1 VEVKAQFPA
10 KLGFL
15 FHPKRYKVA
24 RGGRGSGKSW
34 SFARA
39 LLILGNQNKLRIGC
53 FREVQKS
60 IKDSVHKLLS
70 DQIQALGLGQDY
82 EVLTTEIRN
91 KRTGTEILF
100 SGLSDHTAES
110 IKSFEGLDI
119 AWIEEGQAVSARSWS
134 ILIPTLR
141 KEDPV
146 TGQPSEIWV
155 SYNPDLETD
164 ETHQR
169 FAIDPPPDCVS
180 VLVNYNDNPW
190 FPAVLEQERLECK
203 RKYPK
208 DYPNIWEG
216 KCRPAAD
223 GAIYYDEMELVQE
236 RGQIL
241 NLPYDPKLKVH
252 VVVDLGWNDA
262 MSIIL
267 VQKNI
272 SEIRIIE
279 YIEDTHRKLTDYS
292 QELKE
297 KKYNWGKLF
306 IPHDGYN
313 ERVESP
319 SAYRILKDLGW
330 EIPDKSELVELNI
343 ENGIKATR
351 EVFPRCYFDKAKT
364 ARLIECLKRY
374 RRNVPRNT
382 NEPSTPMHDQYSHGA
397 DAFRYMALAIDQ
409 MTNETKSWKPIK
421 YSNAGIV

>member
-1 VEVKAQFPA
+1 MEARAKFPA

-39 LLILGNQNKLRIGC
+39 LLILGSQSRLRIAC

-60 IKDSVHKLLS
+60 IADSVHKLLS
-70 DQIQALGLGQDY
+70 DQIAIMGLGIEYQILND
-82 EVLTTEIRN
+82 TIRN
-91 KRTGTEILF
+91 TRNGTEFLF
-100 SGLSDHTAES
+100 AGLSDKTAES
-110 IKSFEGLDI
+110 IKSFEGVDI
-119 AWIEEGQAVSARSWS
+119 AWVEEGQAVSKRSWS
-134 ILIPTLR
+134 ILIPTIR
-141 KEDPV
+141 KE
-146 TGQPSEIWV
+146 TSEIWV

-169 FAIDPPPDCVS
+169 FTIDPPLDCIS
-180 VLVNYNDNPW
+180 VLVNYTDNPW

-216 KCRPAAD
+216 KCRPAAE
-223 GAIYYDEMELVQE
+223 GSIYYDEMETVVNN
-236 RGQIL
+236 GQII

-267 VQKNI
+267 VQKNV
-272 SEIRIIE
+272 SEIRIID

-292 QELKE
+292 VELKD
-297 KKYNWGKLF
+297 KRYNYGTLF

-313 ERVESP
+313 ERVEAP
-319 SAYRILKDLGW
+319 SAYRVLKDLGW
-330 EIPDKSELVELNI
+330 DIPEKDDLVQLGI
-343 ENGIKATR
+343 ENGIKAAR
-351 EVFPRCYFDKAKT
+351 EIFPRCYFDKVKT

-374 RRNVPRNT
+374 KRTVPRST
-382 NEPSTPMHDQYSHGA
+382 NEPGSPLHDEFSHGA
-397 DAFRYMALAIDQ
+397 DAFRYLALAEAQ
-409 MTNETKSWKPIK
+409 MKNEERKWGKIN
-421 YSNAGIV
+421 YSNVGIV

>member
-1 VEVKAQFPA
+1 MEVKAQFPK

-24 RGGRGSGKSW
+24 RGGRGSAKSW

-39 LLILGNQNKLRIGC
+39 LLILGSQSKLRLGC

-70 DQIQALGLGQDY
+70 DQIEQLGLGSEY
-82 EVLTTEIRN
+82 EILATEIRN
-91 KRTGTEILF
+91 KRNGTEFLF
-100 SGLSDHTAES
+100 SGLSDHTVES

-119 AWIEEGQAVSARSWS
+119 AWVEEGQAVSKRSWA
-134 ILIPTLR
+134 ILIPTIR
-141 KEDPV
+141 KDN
-146 TGQPSEIWV
+146 SEIWV

-169 FAIDPPPDCVS
+169 FAIDPPDNCIS
-180 VLVNYNDNPW
+180 VLVNYHDNPW

-216 KCRPAAD
+216 KCRPAAE
-223 GAIYYDEMELVQE
+223 GAIYYDEMEAVQE
-236 RGQIL
+236 GGQIL

-272 SEIRIIE
+272 SEIRVID

-292 QELKE
+292 QMLYERR
-297 KKYNWGKLF
+297 YNWGKLF
-306 IPHDGYN
+306 LPHDGYN
-313 ERVESP
+313 EDVKAA
-319 SAYRILKDLGW
+319 SAYRILTDLGW
-330 EIPDKSELVELNI
+330 NIPSRDELVEMDV

-351 EVFPRCYFDKAKT
+351 MIFPRCYFDKLKT
-364 ARLIECLKRY
+364 ARLVECLKRY
-374 RRNVPRNT
+374 RRVVPRNT
-382 NEPSTPMHDQYSHGA
+382 NEPRSPMHDEYSHGA
-397 DAFRYMALAIDQ
+397 DAFRYLALAIDQ
-409 MTNETKSWKPIK
+409 MKNEERSWKRIQ
-421 YSNAGIV
+421 YNNAGIV

>member
-1 VEVKAQFPA
+1 MEVKAQFPD

-15 FHPKRYKVA
+15 FYPNRYKVA
-24 RGGRGSGKSW
+24 RGGRGSAKSW

-39 LLILGNQNKLRIGC
+39 LLILGSQNRLRIAC

-60 IKDSVHKLLS
+60 IADSVHKLLS
-70 DQIQALGLGQDY
+70 DQIQMLGLGNEYQ
-82 EVLTTEIRN
+82 VLNDTIRN
-91 KRTGTEILF
+91 TRNGSEFLF
-100 SGLSDHTAES
+100 AGLSDKTAES
-110 IKSFEGLDI
+110 IKSFEGVDI
-119 AWIEEGQAVSARSWS
+119 AWVEEGQAVSKRSWS
-134 ILIPTLR
+134 ILIPTIR
-141 KEDPV
+141 KDS
-146 TGQPSEIWV
+146 SEIWV

-169 FAIDPPPDCVS
+169 FTVDPPQDCIS
-180 VLVNYNDNPW
+180 VLVNYSDNPW
-190 FPAVLEQERLECK
+190 FPQVLETERLECK

-216 KCRPAAD
+216 KCRPAAE
-223 GAIYYDEMELVQE
+223 GAIYYDEMEAVTNNN
-236 RGQIL
+236 QII

-267 VQKNI
+267 VQKNV
-272 SEIRIIE
+272 SEIRVIE

-297 KKYNWGKLF
+297 KRYNWGKLF

-330 EIPDKSELVELNI
+330 DVPSKDELTELSVES
-343 ENGIKATR
+343 GIKAVR
-351 EVFPRCYFDKAKT
+351 EVFPRCYFNKDKT
-364 ARLIECLKRY
+364 ARLVECLKRY
-374 RRNVPRNT
+374 RRVVPRNT
-382 NEPSTPMHDQYSHGA
+382 NEPRAPMHDEYSHGA
-397 DAFRYMALAIDQ
+397 DAFRYMALAESQ
-409 MTNETKSWKPIK
+409 MRNEDVNWKPIK
-421 YSNAGIV
+421 YNTKGIV